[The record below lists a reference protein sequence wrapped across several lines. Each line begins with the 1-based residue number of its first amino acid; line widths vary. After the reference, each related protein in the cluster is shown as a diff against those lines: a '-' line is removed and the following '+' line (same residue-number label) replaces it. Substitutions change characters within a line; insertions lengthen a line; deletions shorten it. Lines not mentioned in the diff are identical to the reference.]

1 MNYIKYIIRLV
12 FIFGLFSV
20 YGQTQSMSDFLG
32 HWSGTEELS
41 SPTSSYENRNI
52 SIVIEEGGVREGFYV
67 FSSSS
72 EFLYNENVE
81 WAFHYFRYD
90 KGQTQLIFLRR
101 FITPIGVVGYEQL
114 VYNLID
120 CTSEYFVAEYYSTE
134 NETYHQIRMDLN
146 LMDLFKT
153 IPANIRL
160 TQNYPNPFNP
170 STKINVHTEQVSL
183 GSLLIYNMSGEK
195 VRTLYKGKISSGL
208 SSYTWD
214 GRDNSGTLLSTG
226 AYIYQLIINGNI
238 IDSQKMLLVK

>member
-1 MNYIKYIIRLV
+1 
-12 FIFGLFSV
+12 
-20 YGQTQSMSDFLG
+20 MSDFLG

-81 WAFHYFRYD
+81 WAFHYFSYD
-90 KGQTQLIFLRR
+90 KGQTQLVFLRR

-114 VYNLID
+114 LYDLID

-146 LMDLFKT
+146 LMDLFKI
-153 IPANIRL
+153 IPANVRL

-170 STKINVHTEQVSL
+170 STKIDVHTEQVSL

-195 VRTLYKGKISSGL
+195 VRTLYRGKISSGL

-214 GRDNSGTLLSTG
+214 GRDNSGRLLSTG
-226 AYIYQLIINGNI
+226 AYIYQLIINGSI